1 MLRQVKWLLVGLFVG
16 VFFLLTAH
24 VRLTD
29 AHESGPPY
37 ITVAGEYALGNPIL
51 TYALPTTLTL
61 GADIASQSGY
71 MVGDVVDFDI
81 DIRFFPNA
89 YDNDEALSDDH
100 SDADLPEPLFQWDF
114 GDGSAPEV
122 GVHVSHA
129 YTTPGTYIVD
139 LAVQYPEKQTEF
151 ASINTVQ
158 IDILPP
164 TEYERAQTKI
174 IVDGSSVENPA
185 RDVISIRPAR
195 PVTFSAQTVGTPPV
209 SYAWDFGNGLGASG
223 SSVTTRYSRDDYF
236 PVVVLRT
243 TDEHGVWTDSYALL
257 ELPLVS
263 SNPLTRLWYAIV
275 DFVASLVLR

>member
-1 MLRQVKWLLVGLFVG
+1 MLQHAKWFIFALFVG
-16 VFFLLTAH
+16 VFFLLTAQ

-37 ITVAGEYALGNPIL
+37 IMVEGEYALGNPIL
-51 TYALPTTLTL
+51 TYALPTTLIL

-71 MVGDVVDFDI
+71 LVGDVVDFDI
-81 DIRFFPNA
+81 DTQFFPNA
-89 YDNDEALSDDH
+89 YDTDEASSDH
-100 SDADLPEPLFQWDF
+100 SDADLPEPLFRWNF
-114 GDGSAPEV
+114 GDGSTPQTGA
-122 GVHVSHA
+122 HVSHA
-129 YTTPGTYIVD
+129 YANPGTYIVD

-164 TEYERAQTKI
+164 TGYERPQTKI
-174 IVDGSSVENPA
+174 VADGSSVENPA
-185 RDVISIRPAR
+185 RDIISIQPAR
-195 PVTFSAQTVGTPPV
+195 SVKFSALKAGIGPV
-209 SYAWDFGNGLGASG
+209 SYAWDFGNGSGASG

-263 SNPLTRLWYAIV
+263 SNPLARLWYAIV
-275 DFVASLVLR
+275 DFLTGLILR